1 MNKLYEIIKRPI
13 ISEKSTALAE
23 IAGKYAFEVDAKA
36 NKHEIRDAV
45 QQLFKVNVRE
55 VRTMIM
61 HGKIKRL
68 ARSTV
73 KRANWKKAIV
83 TLQEGQKI
91 DFFQNQ
97 SGVEM
102 AVKTFKPTT
111 PANRYKTVAD
121 FSILTPKKD
130 QPKKPASLFA
140 DLRKSGGRNNFGKMT
155 VRHVGGGHRRK
166 YRVIDFAR
174 DKREIPATV
183 ASLEYDPNRTA
194 YIALLNY
201 ADGEKRYIL
210 APLGLK
216 VGDPVIASDAAD
228 IKPANNLALSN
239 IPVGTFIHNLEVEPG
254 KGGKLSRSAGNFAQ
268 LMAKEGVYCQVKMP
282 SGEVRLIH
290 SRCRASIGQLS
301 NTEHENIALGKAG
314 RKRWLGVRPTNR
326 GVSMNPIDHPH
337 GGGEGKSS
345 GGGHPRTP
353 WGVPT
358 KGYKTRNNKRTDAF
372 ILKRRK

>member
-1 MNKLYEIIKRPI
+1 
-13 ISEKSTALAE
+13 
-23 IAGKYAFEVDAKA
+23 
-36 NKHEIRDAV
+36 
-45 QQLFKVNVRE
+45 
-55 VRTMIM
+55 
-61 HGKIKRL
+61 
-68 ARSTV
+68 
-73 KRANWKKAIV
+73 
-83 TLQEGQKI
+83 
-91 DFFQNQ
+91 
-97 SGVEM
+97 M

-111 PANRYKTVAD
+111 PSNRYKTVAD
-121 FSILTPKKD
+121 FTILTPKKD
-130 QPKKPASLFA
+130 QPSKPASLFGV
-140 DLRKSGGRNNFGKMT
+140 LRKSGGRNNFGKMT
-155 VRHVGGGHRRK
+155 VRHVGGGHKRK
-166 YRVIDFAR
+166 YRVIDFLR
-174 DKREIPATV
+174 DKREIPSKV
-183 ASLEYDPNRTA
+183 SSLEYDPNRTA

-254 KGGKLSRSAGNFAQ
+254 KGGKLSRAAGNFAQ
-268 LMAKEGVYCQVKMP
+268 LMAKEGLYCQVKMP

-358 KGYKTRNNKRTDAF
+358 KGFKTRNNKRTDAF
-372 ILKRRK
+372 IVKRRK

>member
-1 MNKLYEIIKRPI
+1 
-13 ISEKSTALAE
+13 
-23 IAGKYAFEVDAKA
+23 
-36 NKHEIRDAV
+36 
-45 QQLFKVNVRE
+45 
-55 VRTMIM
+55 
-61 HGKIKRL
+61 
-68 ARSTV
+68 
-73 KRANWKKAIV
+73 
-83 TLQEGQKI
+83 
-91 DFFQNQ
+91 
-97 SGVEM
+97 M

-111 PANRYKTVAD
+111 PSNRYKTVAD

-140 DLRKSGGRNNFGKMT
+140 DLRKSGGRNNYGKMT

-166 YRVIDFAR
+166 YRVIDFLR
-174 DKREIPATV
+174 DKREIPAKV

-216 VGDPVIASDAAD
+216 VGDPVVASDAAD

-358 KGYKTRNNKRTDAF
+358 KGFKTRNNKRTDAF
-372 ILKRRK
+372 ILKRRR

>member
-1 MNKLYEIIKRPI
+1 
-13 ISEKSTALAE
+13 
-23 IAGKYAFEVDAKA
+23 
-36 NKHEIRDAV
+36 
-45 QQLFKVNVRE
+45 
-55 VRTMIM
+55 
-61 HGKIKRL
+61 
-68 ARSTV
+68 
-73 KRANWKKAIV
+73 
-83 TLQEGQKI
+83 
-91 DFFQNQ
+91 
-97 SGVEM
+97 M
-102 AVKTFKPTT
+102 AVKNFKPTT
-111 PANRYKTVAD
+111 PSNRYKTVAD
-121 FSILTPKKD
+121 FSILTPKKE

-140 DLRKSGGRNNFGKMT
+140 DLRKSGGRNNYGKMT

-166 YRVIDFAR
+166 YRVIDFLR
-174 DKREIPATV
+174 DKREIPAKV

-210 APLGLK
+210 APLNLK

-254 KGGKLSRSAGNFAQ
+254 KGGKLSRAAGNFAQ

-358 KGYKTRNNKRTDAF
+358 KGFKTRNNKRTDAF

>member
-1 MNKLYEIIKRPI
+1 
-13 ISEKSTALAE
+13 
-23 IAGKYAFEVDAKA
+23 
-36 NKHEIRDAV
+36 
-45 QQLFKVNVRE
+45 
-55 VRTMIM
+55 
-61 HGKIKRL
+61 
-68 ARSTV
+68 
-73 KRANWKKAIV
+73 
-83 TLQEGQKI
+83 
-91 DFFQNQ
+91 
-97 SGVEM
+97 M

-130 QPKKPASLFA
+130 QPKKPASLFGN
-140 DLRKSGGRNNFGKMT
+140 LTKSGGRNNFGKMT
-155 VRHVGGGHRRK
+155 VRHVGGGHKRK
-166 YRVIDFAR
+166 YRVIDFLRNKR
-174 DKREIPATV
+174 DIPAKV

-216 VGDPVIASDAAD
+216 VGDPVLASDQAD
-228 IKPANNLALSN
+228 IKPGNNLALSN

-358 KGYKTRNNKRTDAF
+358 KGFKTRNNKRTDAF
-372 ILKRRK
+372 IVKRRK

>member
-1 MNKLYEIIKRPI
+1 
-13 ISEKSTALAE
+13 
-23 IAGKYAFEVDAKA
+23 
-36 NKHEIRDAV
+36 
-45 QQLFKVNVRE
+45 
-55 VRTMIM
+55 
-61 HGKIKRL
+61 
-68 ARSTV
+68 
-73 KRANWKKAIV
+73 
-83 TLQEGQKI
+83 
-91 DFFQNQ
+91 
-97 SGVEM
+97 M

-111 PANRYKTVAD
+111 PSNRYKTVAD

-166 YRVIDFAR
+166 YRVIDFLR
-174 DKREIPATV
+174 DKREIPAKV

-216 VGDPVIASDAAD
+216 VGDPVISSDAAD

-314 RKRWLGVRPTNR
+314 RMRWLGVRPTNR

-358 KGYKTRNNKRTDAF
+358 KGFKTRNNKRTDAF
-372 ILKRRK
+372 IVKRRK